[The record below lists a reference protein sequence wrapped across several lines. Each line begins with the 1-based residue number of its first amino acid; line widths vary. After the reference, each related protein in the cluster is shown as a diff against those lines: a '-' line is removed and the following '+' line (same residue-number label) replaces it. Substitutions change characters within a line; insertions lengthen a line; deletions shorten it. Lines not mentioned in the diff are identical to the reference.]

1 MKLHFIYLR
10 NHYIITTKLIASILL
25 ITQALGVAQN
35 PMGWQKLGNKIKG
48 SLGNENAGKTVAMSA
63 DGLTV
68 VMGSP
73 DYDQKGNDR
82 GRVVVYAWD
91 KDKNDW
97 QQKGKSI
104 IGEARVDQAG
114 RTLAISGNGTR
125 LIVGAPGN
133 DGNGESSGHARVYQ
147 WNDLAQAWQQLGAA
161 IEGIRF
167 GDRAGYS
174 VDIAANG
181 NVVAVAARLHNGK
194 NGSNSGHTRLFE
206 WNETKE
212 NWQLLGT
219 AIDGEAASDGVSD
232 YAIAL
237 SATGQ
242 RVAIGVSANDGNG
255 TNSGHTRIFEW
266 NQTSSHWQQL
276 GADIDGAARG
286 DLSGYAVDLSADGTV
301 VAIGSPA
308 NDDQGSNSGHTR
320 IYKWNG
326 TVWQLLGNPITGE
339 AARDNAGAAVALSAN
354 GLTVVVGA
362 PENDG
367 NGEDSGQVRVY
378 EWSNTV
384 AGWVQ
389 LAGDIDGDTAGDF
402 LGNSV
407 AVSADG
413 TIVATGVPFSDDIG
427 LNNGALL
434 AYRLM
439 NPALATLLHSFKV
452 QQTSAQTVL
461 LSWIMNAAHYLKG
474 FMVEASYD
482 GGSFE
487 AVGFVPIHQGGQP
500 YYQYQ
505 LPISRG
511 KYYRIRQMSQ
521 QGSEQVSQWQ
531 TLTSTPYAYT
541 MQLSPNPCQGR
552 VSLRV
557 NLPGKSFK
565 LMVYNLQGV
574 TLLIAQGDL
583 LALNQQLNS
592 GLSQWKNGVYLCR
605 VIAQKQVIQQRLV
618 LER

>member
-10 NHYIITTKLIASILL
+10 IDYIITTKLIASILL

-35 PMGWQKLGNKIKG
+35 PIGWQKLGNKIKG

-82 GRVVVYAWD
+82 GRVVVYAWS
-91 KDKNDW
+91 KGKNDW
-97 QQKGKSI
+97 QQKGKPI

-147 WNDLAQAWQQLGAA
+147 WDDLTQAWQQLGAA

-237 SATGQ
+237 SANGQ
-242 RVAIGVSANDGNG
+242 RVAIGVSANDGGG

-266 NQTSSHWQQL
+266 DKTSSNWRQL
-276 GADIDGAARG
+276 GADVDGAARG

-326 TVWQLLGNPITGE
+326 ALWKLLGSPITGE

-367 NGEDSGQVRVY
+367 SGEDSGQVRVY

-413 TIVATGVPFSDDIG
+413 TIVTTGVPFSDDIG

-434 AYRLM
+434 VYRLM
-439 NPALATLLHSFKV
+439 NPALATSFHSFKV
-452 QQTSAQTVL
+452 QQTNAQMVS
-461 LSWIMNAAHYLKG
+461 LSWIVTAAHYLKG
-474 FMVEASYD
+474 FMIEASYD
-482 GGSFE
+482 GHSFD
-487 AVGFVPIHQGGQP
+487 AVGFVPIRQDGQP

-505 LPISRG
+505 LPTSRG

-521 QGSEQVSQWQ
+521 QGGGQVSQWQ
-531 TLTSTPYAYT
+531 TLTATPYAYI
-541 MQLSPNPCQGR
+541 MQLSPNPCQGK

-565 LMVYNLQGV
+565 LMVYNLHGV
-574 TLLIAQGDL
+574 ALLSAQGDL

-605 VIAQKQVIQQRLV
+605 IISQKQVIQQRLV
-618 LER
+618 LSR